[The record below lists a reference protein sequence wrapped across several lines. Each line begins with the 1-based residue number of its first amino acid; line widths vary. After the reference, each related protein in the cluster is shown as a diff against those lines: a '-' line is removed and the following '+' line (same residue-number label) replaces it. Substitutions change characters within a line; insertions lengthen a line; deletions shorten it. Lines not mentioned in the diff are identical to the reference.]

1 MKGTDTTLVRG
12 CKLPKE
18 ALLWLVE
25 VEKYFPGATK
35 DIVIVRQG
43 PISSLPRE
51 GEKGTKTQRE
61 KA

>member
-1 MKGTDTTLVRG
+1 
-12 CKLPKE
+12 
-18 ALLWLVE
+18 VE